1 MILGCLTALLIAGH
15 IEIIASVMA
24 AAEDAGDVRVVE
36 LVAVRERVAAL
47 IEPFGD
53 GASAHRAVAHTDRG
67 EVDDQ
72 PDRAGVALVNKE
84 LLLRLRSAHLDSLA
98 FIAKRHGASVEEALL
113 GIPAHGAARML
124 GRLQREILV
133 ERSDEVAQ
141 HPAHRVVGEVLGQR
155 VQPDLGALE
164 PRKRLNL
171 GLHAAGKPRQ

>member
-1 MILGCLTALLIAGH
+1 MVAT
-15 IEIIASVMA
+15 
-24 AAEDAGDVRVVE
+24 EDAGDVRIVE

-53 GASAHRAVAHTDRG
+53 GPRAHDTIAFTDRG
-67 EVDDQ
+67 EVEDQ
-72 PDRAGVALVNKE
+72 AHGASIVVVHEE
-84 LLLRLRSAHLDSLA
+84 LLLRLGAAHLDRPA
-98 FIAKRHGASVEEALL
+98 FIAERHRASVEEAFL
-113 GIPAHGAARML
+113 GIPSHGAARML

-141 HPAHRVVGEVLGQR
+141 HPAHGVVGEVLRQR

-164 PRKRLNL
+164 PRKGLNL